1 MRAFKL
7 ISFVVAILGADSI
20 RAEDEVIDL
29 DDTQKLDD
37 MKYEDLPEPT
47 MPENPYGNIDL
58 ETIVRTGTLDG
69 VNKPSTPEE
78 EEVLQALMNFH
89 AYSEASQ
96 QIDLS
101 FENLMGEL
109 KMDDLQ
115 DMMKTIQEEMEAEF
129 MVSQMAQMDLKMGD
143 L

>member
-96 QIDLS
+96 
-101 FENLMGEL
+101 
-109 KMDDLQ
+109 
-115 DMMKTIQEEMEAEF
+115 
-129 MVSQMAQMDLKMGD
+129 
-143 L
+143 